1 LLKDEFVV
9 PLPERKHYIA
19 TDTPKPSKPEKAP
32 APGRAVRGGRRGRGA
47 RASGALRGGARTG
60 RTGRS
65 GRAGT
70 RPIAKPADGAEAT
83 LRPADGAEATLRPA
97 DGAEAT
103 LRPTDAPMSSDGT
116 LSTQDGTSPAPVPP
130 VKKPPAKRPNPRITP
145 LCKDS
150 NIEISYELVSAKAQK
165 NKVLGMFHI
174 KNTTQE
180 TIEKGEFAFINT
192 LNFQLA
198 PHPTRQ
204 ITDPIPIE
212 VSIAP
217 LASVIIK
224 LPFQYETFTQP
235 QSLTGNF
242 NYSQGHIEFT
252 MVFPCS
258 AFILPEEID
267 QLTFLNV
274 LRTDA
279 QEFRKTSL
287 NTTLQKAAARICG
300 VFRVK
305 VVEEDAEKV
314 SMYGK
319 TVQDHVVSFLVKQQQ
334 DGGHEQLAVLI
345 KSNNASLA
353 SSLLQEL
360 QDLKW

>member
-1 LLKDEFVV
+1 LLKEPEIAVS
-9 PLPERKHYIA
+9 LPERKHYIT
-19 TDTPKPSKPEKAP
+19 TDAPKPSKPEKAP
-32 APGRAVRGGRRGRGA
+32 VPGRAHVRGGRRGRGA
-47 RASGALRGGARTG
+47 RGALRGGARTG

-65 GRAGT
+65 GRAGKG
-70 RPIAKPADGAEAT
+70 PIAKPADGAEAT
-83 LRPADGAEATLRPA
+83 LRPADGAEATLKPA

-103 LRPTDAPMSSDGT
+103 LRPADAPVSSDGT
-116 LSTQDGTSPAPVPP
+116 LLTQVGTSPAPVPP
-130 VKKPPAKRPNPRITP
+130 LKKPPAKRHNLRITP

-150 NIEISYELVSAKAQK
+150 NIEISYELGSAKALR
-165 NKVLGMFHI
+165 NRVLGMFHI

-180 TIEKGEFAFINT
+180 TIEKGEFTFTNT

-198 PHPTRQ
+198 PHPKRQ
-204 ITDPIPIE
+204 ITDPIPID

-217 LASVIIK
+217 LASAIIK
-224 LPFQYETFTQP
+224 IPFQYETYTQP

-267 QLTFLNV
+267 QLTFMNV

-279 QEFRKTSL
+279 QEFRTTSL
-287 NTTLQKAAARICG
+287 NTTLQKATARICG

-319 TVQDHVVSFLVKQQQ
+319 TLQDHVVSFLVKE
-334 DGGHEQLAVLI
+334 DGGREQLAVLI

-360 QDLKW
+360 QELKW